1 MALGMVTTIKDTYA
15 RDRVQGQRDWPHS
28 ELEARFVAVLKSTRE
43 DRGLELIRPATRAIR
58 KNEIHEFILTDEND
72 AAPGK
77 VVDRVAYMAFAEFTK
92 GGMLVEG
99 DKVVINGQ
107 TVGEIAG
114 FDETHMPNHQNIV
127 IRGPDRKTGLD
138 LGAKVG
144 DLISFIP
151 VFTKG

>member
-1 MALGMVTTIKDTYA
+1 MVTKIKDPYA
-15 RDRVQGQRDWPHS
+15 SGRVQGRRDWPHS
-28 ELEARFVAVLKSTRE
+28 ELEARFVAVLKSTCE
-43 DRGLELIRPATRAIR
+43 DRGLELILPPTRAIR
-58 KNEIHEFILTDEND
+58 KNEIHEFILTDEDD

-77 VVDRVAYMAFAEFTK
+77 VVNRVAYVAFAEFTK

-99 DKVVINGQ
+99 DEVVVRGGTI
-107 TVGEIAG
+107 GEIAG

-127 IRGPDRKTGLD
+127 IRGPERKTGLD

-144 DLISFIP
+144 DLISFVP

>member
-1 MALGMVTTIKDTYA
+1 MDSTIKDPYA
-15 RDRVQGQRDWPHS
+15 SGRIQGRRDWPHS
-28 ELEARFVAVLKSTRE
+28 ELEARFVAVLKSARE
-43 DRGLELIRPATRAIR
+43 DRGLELIRPPTRAIR
-58 KNEIHEFILTDEND
+58 KNEIHELILTDEGD

-77 VVDRVAYMAFAEFTK
+77 VVSRIAYVAFAEFTK

-99 DKVVINGQ
+99 DEVVVGGRTI
-107 TVGEIAG
+107 GEIAG

-127 IRGPDRKTGLD
+127 IRGPERITGLD

-144 DLISFIP
+144 DPISFVP

>member
-1 MALGMVTTIKDTYA
+1 MVTTIKDPYA
-15 RDRVQGQRDWPHS
+15 SGRVQGRRDWPHS

-43 DRGLELIRPATRAIR
+43 DRGLELILPPTRAIR
-58 KNEIHEFILTDEND
+58 KNEIHEFILTDEDD

-77 VVDRVAYMAFAEFTK
+77 VVNRVAYVAFAEFTK

-99 DKVVINGQ
+99 DEVVVRGGTI
-107 TVGEIAG
+107 GEIAG

-127 IRGPDRKTGLD
+127 IRGPERKTGLD

-144 DLISFIP
+144 DLISFVP

>member
-1 MALGMVTTIKDTYA
+1 MVTKIKDPYA
-15 RDRVQGQRDWPHS
+15 SGRVQGRRDWPHS

-43 DRGLELIRPATRAIR
+43 DRGLELILPATRAIR
-58 KNEIHEFILTDEND
+58 KNEIHEFILTDEDD

-77 VVDRVAYMAFAEFTK
+77 VVNRVAYVAFAEFTK

-99 DKVVINGQ
+99 DEVVVRGVTI
-107 TVGEIAG
+107 GEIAG

-127 IRGPDRKTGLD
+127 IRGPERKTGLD

-144 DLISFIP
+144 DLISFVP

>member
-1 MALGMVTTIKDTYA
+1 MVTTIKDPYA
-15 RDRVQGQRDWPHS
+15 SGRVQGRRDWPHS
-28 ELEARFVAVLKSTRE
+28 GLEARFVAVLKSTRE
-43 DRGLELIRPATRAIR
+43 DRGLELILPPTRAIR
-58 KNEIHEFILTDEND
+58 KNEIHEFILTDEDD

-77 VVDRVAYMAFAEFTK
+77 VVNRVAYVAFAEFTK

-99 DKVVINGQ
+99 DKVVVHGQ
-107 TVGEIAG
+107 TIGEIAG

-127 IRGPDRKTGLD
+127 MKGPERKTGVD

-144 DLISFIP
+144 DLISFVP

>member
-1 MALGMVTTIKDTYA
+1 MVTTVKDPYA
-15 RDRVQGQRDWPHS
+15 SGRIQGRRDWPHS

-43 DRGLELIRPATRAIR
+43 DRGLELIHPATRAIR
-58 KNEIHEFILTDEND
+58 KNEIHEFILTDEDD
-72 AAPGK
+72 AAPGR
-77 VVDRVAYMAFAEFTK
+77 VVNRIAYVAFAEFTK

-99 DKVVINGQ
+99 DEVVVQGRTI
-107 TVGEIAG
+107 GEIAG

-127 IRGPDRKTGLD
+127 IRGPQRKTGLD

-144 DLISFIP
+144 DLISFVP